1 MHFTAAE
8 IARELQGEVQ
18 GDGSTVLTG
27 FAPADRARLGDLT
40 FAENETFFQRAEA
53 SAASAI
59 LVSGEFTSQRKAL
72 IRVNNARLAFAQVL
86 PLFFPEPT
94 FSPGIDATAIV
105 ASTAWVDPTAYLGP
119 YCVVGEHARIGAR
132 AVLQGGSQVGLNS
145 QLGEDVVI
153 FPNVTIY
160 PRTQIGNRVRIHS
173 GSVIGA
179 DGFGYVLDQG
189 RHRKVPQA
197 GNVIIGDD
205 VEIGANVTVD
215 RGTLGST
222 VIGRGTKID
231 NLVQLGHNV
240 VIGEHSLL
248 VAQVGVAGSSKLGN
262 YVTLGGQ
269 VGIAGHLK
277 IGNHAMVAAQAG
289 VMHDI
294 KDGERQLGSPSVEDR
309 QAKRQ
314 IIALRQLPD
323 LMRRVRELEKELQEL
338 KAARGTGKAG
348 TA

>member
-8 IARELQGEVQ
+8 IARELQGEVR

-27 FAPADRARLGDLT
+27 FAPADRARIGDLT
-40 FAENETFFQRAEA
+40 FAENETFFLRAEA

-59 LVSGEFTSQRKAL
+59 LVAGEFTSQRKAL
-72 IRVNNARLAFAQVL
+72 IRVPNARVAFARVL
-86 PLFFPEPT
+86 PLFFPEPL
-94 FSPGIDATAIV
+94 FAAGIHPTAIV
-105 ASTAWVDPTAYLGP
+105 APSAKVDPTAHLGP
-119 YCVVGEHARIGAR
+119 YCVVADHAKIGAR
-132 AVLQGGSQVGLNS
+132 TVLQGGNHVGVNS
-145 QLGEDVVI
+145 QLGEDVYI
-153 FPNVTIY
+153 FPTVTIY

-197 GNVIIGDD
+197 GNVIIADD

-222 VIGRGTKID
+222 IIGKGTKID
-231 NLVQLGHNV
+231 NLVQIAHNV

-248 VAQVGVAGSSKLGN
+248 VAQVGIAGSSKLGN

-269 VGIAGHLK
+269 AGIAGHLK
-277 IGNHAMVAAQAG
+277 IGNHAIVAAQGG

-294 KDGERQLGSPSVEDR
+294 KDGEKHLGSPSMEDR

-314 IIALRQLPD
+314 IITLRQLPD
-323 LMRRVRELEKELQEL
+323 LLHRVRDLEKELKEL
-338 KAARGTGKAG
+338 KAAKGTPKG
-348 TA
+348 

>member
-8 IARELQGEVQ
+8 IARELEGEVR

-27 FAPADRARLGDLT
+27 FAPADRARIGDLT

-72 IRVNNARLAFAQVL
+72 IRVSNARLAFARVL

-94 FSPGIDATAIV
+94 FTPGIDATAIV
-105 ASTAWVDPTAYLGP
+105 SPTARIDPTAHLGP
-119 YCVVGEHARIGAR
+119 YCVVGEHVRIGAHT
-132 AVLQGGSQVGLNS
+132 VLQGANQVGFGSQF
-145 QLGEDVVI
+145 GENVVI

-173 GSVIGA
+173 GAVIGA

-189 RHRKVPQA
+189 QHRKVPQA
-197 GNVIIGDD
+197 GNVIVGDD
-205 VEIGANVTVD
+205 VEIGANATVD

-222 VIGRGTKID
+222 VIGKGTKID
-231 NLVQLGHNV
+231 NLVQVGHNV

-248 VAQVGVAGSSKLGN
+248 VAQVGIAGSSKLGN

-277 IGNHAMVAAQAG
+277 IGNHAMVAAQSG
-289 VMHDI
+289 VMHDV
-294 KDGERQLGSPSVEDR
+294 KDGERQLGSPSMEDR

-314 IIALRQLPD
+314 IIALKQLPD

-338 KAARGTGKAG
+338 KAARGTGKTGAC
-348 TA
+348 